1 VVGVDELV
9 DVLDRERHVLESLVF
24 RLIEA
29 QGLLT
34 GGEARFLGWAAS
46 DIEAAAAALREI
58 ECRRATIIRDMS
70 TGSAPTMA
78 MLVRAADEPWSALL
92 TDHHGA
98 LGQLTSEVGAGIE
111 AVHHLAGAGYNR
123 VRAVPRQQPD
133 AVGATDERPG
143 TPEPNLEERPG
154 HGDSGRST
162 DQPRP
167 LLATEVDDLDRE
179 IAAAGYEAVLV
190 ATGTMVL
197 PSLMAFL
204 G

>member
-1 VVGVDELV
+1 MVGVDELV

-29 QGLLT
+29 QGLLA
-34 GGEARFLGWAAS
+34 GGESRFLGWAAS
-46 DIEAAAAALREI
+46 DIEAAAAAVREI

-111 AVHHLAGAGYNR
+111 AVHHLAGAGFDR
-123 VRAVPRQQPD
+123 VRAAPRHQQD
-133 AVGATDERPG
+133 AVGGTDERLG
-143 TPEPNLEERPG
+143 TPETRLEERPG
-154 HGDSGRST
+154 QGDGARST
-162 DQPRP
+162 DRPRP
-167 LLATEVDDLDRE
+167 ALAAEVDDLDRA

-190 ATGTMVL
+190 ATGTMAL

-204 G
+204 D